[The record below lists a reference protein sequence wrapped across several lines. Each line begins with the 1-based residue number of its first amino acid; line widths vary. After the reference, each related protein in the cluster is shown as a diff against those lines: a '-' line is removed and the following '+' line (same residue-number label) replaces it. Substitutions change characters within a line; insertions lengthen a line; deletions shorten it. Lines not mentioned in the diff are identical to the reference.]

1 VTLGRWF
8 TLVVGGLVVV
18 SAIGLVVAFVA
29 LQRQSD
35 RRAFLLQHVLP
46 AETRAGEI
54 ATALLDQE
62 TSVRG
67 FLLAGDDSY
76 LQPYREGRRR
86 EGRAL
91 EALERLQE
99 EDDLAGLRDEQ
110 AEIERRADA
119 WRAQYAEPAIAA
131 ERAGGPPPDDL
142 RGKQLF
148 DAVRAAVTREQRAL
162 IAQRL
167 AAGRDV
173 QEGGQRVRGL
183 IIGGGIF
190 VLLAVLAAAFGLR
203 RVVVLPIARL
213 AHDVREV
220 THGDFEREVRASGPK
235 EIEQLGEDIETMRAR
250 IVAEVGAL
258 RDAERALIDQ
268 ARELQRSNE
277 ELEQFAYVA
286 SHDLQEP
293 LRKVASFTQM
303 LQRRYGGELDERADR
318 YIEFAVDGAR
328 RMQELIND
336 LLEFSRVGR
345 MTREHELIPA
355 RELVESATTRLATLI
370 DDAGAEVVV
379 HGELPTVSGDR
390 GLLSIVFQNLIGNGI
405 KFRGEDPPRIDIA
418 AERDG
423 RAWRFEVSDN
433 GIGVDDEYA
442 ERIFVIFQRLHT
454 RDVYEGTGI
463 GLAMCRKIIEYHG
476 GRISLA
482 PSQAGRGAR
491 FAFTLPVVEPIE
503 GEQAA

>member
-1 VTLGRWF
+1 MTLGRWF
-8 TLVVGGLVVV
+8 TLVVGGLVLAAV
-18 SAIGLVVAFVA
+18 IGLVVAVVA

-35 RRAFLLQHVLP
+35 RRAFLLQRVIP

-76 LQPYREGRRR
+76 LQPFREGRGR

-91 EALERLQE
+91 RALERLQQD
-99 EDDLAGLRDEQ
+99 DDLAGLRDDQ
-110 AEIERRADA
+110 AAIERRADA

-131 ERAGGPPPDDL
+131 ERAGEPPPGDAV
-142 RGKQLF
+142 GKQLF
-148 DAVRAAVTREQRAL
+148 DAVRAAVAGEQREL

-173 QEGGQRVRGL
+173 QEGGERVRRL
-183 IIGGGIF
+183 IIGGGSF
-190 VLLAVLAAAFGLR
+190 VLLAVLVAGFGLR

-220 THGDFEREVRASGPK
+220 AQGDFEREVSASGPR
-235 EIEQLGEDIETMRAR
+235 EIEELGEDVETMRAR

-258 RDAERALIDQ
+258 RDAERALIEQ

-303 LQRRYGGELDERADR
+303 LQRRYAGRLDERADR
-318 YIEFAVDGAR
+318 YIEFAVDGAL

-355 RELVESATTRLATLI
+355 QVLVDSATTRLATLI
-370 DDAGAEVVV
+370 DEAGAEVVV

-405 KFRGEDPPRIDIA
+405 KFRGDDPPRVDIA

-423 RAWRFEVSDN
+423 RAWRFAVTDN

-454 RDVYEGTGI
+454 REAYEGTGI

-482 PSQAGRGAR
+482 PSEAGRGAR
-491 FAFTLPVVEPIE
+491 FVFTLPIVEPEE
-503 GEQAA
+503 GEHAA